1 MTQSTLAQSRAIDKP
16 VVQGTRP
23 GGRAARI
30 QAAVQD
36 AVDALKQE
44 LPSSSIT
51 VPMIACR
58 AGVTPSTIYRRWG
71 DVSELLA
78 ESAVR
83 QLQADVLPPDSGHW
97 QDDLALWLEQFVE
110 EMGSNPGRE
119 LLREVMAPSSAG
131 RAGQCHDCIEQTLQT
146 ILARGE
152 QQGARPPELQLLIDH
167 VVAPVLYR
175 IIFSPVSPSPAYAA
189 QLLQQVLAQTP
200 A

>member
-1 MTQSTLAQSRAIDKP
+1 MTQSTLAESNAIDKP
-16 VVQGTRP
+16 LVQGTHP
-23 GGRAARI
+23 GGWAARI

-36 AVDALKQE
+36 AVDAHKQE
-44 LPSSSIT
+44 LPSPSIT

-58 AGVTPSTIYRRWG
+58 AGVTPSTVYRRWG
-71 DVSELLA
+71 DVSQLLA

-83 QLQADVLPPDSGHW
+83 QLQADVLPPDSGDW
-97 QDDLALWLEQFVE
+97 QQDLAQWLEQFVE

-119 LLREVMAPSSAG
+119 FLRVVMAPSSAG
-131 RAGQCHDCIEQTLQT
+131 RAVQCDDCIEQTLQT
-146 ILARGE
+146 LLARGE
-152 QQGARPPELQLLIDH
+152 QQGARPPDLQRLIDH

-175 IIFSPVSPSPAYAA
+175 IIVRPTPPSPAYAA